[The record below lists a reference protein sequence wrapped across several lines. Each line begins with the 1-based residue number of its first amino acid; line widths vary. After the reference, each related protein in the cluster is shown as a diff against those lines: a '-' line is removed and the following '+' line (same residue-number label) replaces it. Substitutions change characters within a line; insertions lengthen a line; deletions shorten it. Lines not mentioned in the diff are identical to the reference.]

1 MNRWITTCSVLL
13 LTAFG
18 IVRAQEVEWVQ
29 HLVAGTSN
37 FANGTYA
44 DKYGNYYLTGYFG
57 GPLQFGSQTLNGA
70 GAGDIFIAKYN
81 PSRGLRWVRQGTSSG
96 WNGGRGIAVD
106 GDGNVFVSGR
116 FQMQAMFDG
125 IQVNAVG
132 DNDMFLAKYS
142 ADGQILWVKSAGGGS
157 ADWGTG
163 VSVDAAGNSYI
174 TGYYTGSAGF
184 GGQTLGAAGAEDIF
198 IASYSPSGELRWVK
212 SGGGAGTDLSFG
224 VSSAPLG
231 GVYIVGTFTSSATFS
246 GQTISG
252 SASGSGFLAK
262 YAENGDLE
270 WVKAL
275 DGTSYAEKVSLDGEG
290 NPYVVGMFKGN
301 INFGETALNSA
312 GAEDMYVAKFDPD
325 GTPLNAWGIGGT
337 GSDGVAGFGQSTAV
351 FAREDGGFFVAGS
364 FENTVSLGETSLQS
378 QGEKDILIARFDKNG
393 TPMWAESGGG
403 TDFEGFVSLGVDPA
417 DNAYLFGN
425 FFSQTFRIGSN
436 QLPRFSGFADM
447 FVAKFAGSENGG
459 GLPAAKVN
467 TDPIE
472 FGDIPVGS
480 SDTRFLV
487 VDKGSPATLTVND
500 VYFAEGQIPGLS
512 ITEPTSDM
520 FPTDLTG
527 TQRLF
532 ITIEFAPE
540 EIGEMSGTVVLETN
554 DPLLPR
560 IEVAVSGKGT
570 DQGSLPTARFSTTE
584 LQIGDV
590 ALGTQRTGSFTI
602 SPANA
607 AGLVVKGLEFEDPD
621 SFFDG
626 FDIVAPET
634 FPVELNVGETLEVV
648 VSFTP
653 EEFGEATARL
663 VVETSDEAQP
673 YTNVDVV
680 ANATAAPIAL
690 FDAFALIYDEVTL
703 GERSEKS
710 FTITSGSTGTLELAG
725 VAFTGE
731 GADRF
736 RVTSPTEFPVVLDEG
751 QRITMKVEFIPTEE
765 KAVEAVLHVQ
775 TNDPL
780 LPVGSVALSGK
791 GKSTSGVKS
800 KKSSDAA
807 LAVQVTPN
815 PVRGVGEIL
824 LNIPQRGHMKV
835 EFVEIGGGRSVKVF
849 NGMHEGGSRVLIL
862 DASECEAGTYICMVE
877 VGGKRYHRVVTVLK

>member
-1 MNRWITTCSVLL
+1 MNRWITTCTVLL

-18 IVRAQEVEWVQ
+18 IVRAQDVEWVQ

-44 DKYGNYYLTGYFG
+44 DKDGNYYLTGYFG

-81 PSRGLRWVRQGTSSG
+81 SSRGLKWVRQGTSSG

-106 GDGNVFVSGR
+106 GDGNVFVTGR

-142 ADGQILWVKSAGGGS
+142 ADGQIQWVKSAGGGS

-212 SGGGAGTDLSFG
+212 SGGGAGTDLGFG
-224 VSSAPLG
+224 VSSDPLG

-246 GQTISG
+246 GQTITG
-252 SASGSGFLAK
+252 SASGAGFLAK

-290 NPYVVGMFKGN
+290 NPYVVGMFEGN
-301 INFGETALNSA
+301 ISFGGTALSSA
-312 GAEDMYVAKFDPD
+312 GAEDIYVAKFDPD
-325 GTPLNAWGIGGT
+325 GTPLNAWSIGGT

-351 FAREDGGFFVAGS
+351 VAREDGGFFVAGS
-364 FENTVSLGETSLQS
+364 FENTVDLGETSLQS
-378 QGEKDILIARFDKNG
+378 LGEKDILIARFDKDGN
-393 TPMWAESGGG
+393 PVWAESGGG
-403 TDFEGFVSLGVDPA
+403 TEFEGFVSLGVDPA

-425 FFSQTFRIGSN
+425 FFSQTFRIGTN
-436 QLPRFSGFADM
+436 QLPRFGGFADM
-447 FVAKFAGSENGG
+447 FVAKFTGSGG
-459 GLPAAKVN
+459 GGDLPAAKVN

-480 SDTRFLV
+480 SDTQFLV
-487 VDKGSPATLTVND
+487 VDKGSPATLTVKD
-500 VYFAEGQIPGLS
+500 VYFKDGGIPGLS
-512 ITEPTSDM
+512 ITEPTPDM

-540 EIGEMSGTVVLETN
+540 EIGEKNGTIVLETN
-554 DPLLPR
+554 DPQLPT
-560 IEVAVSGKGT
+560 IEVAVTGNGT
-570 DQGSLPTARFSTTE
+570 DPGSLPTARFSTTE
-584 LQIGDV
+584 LQIGNV
-590 ALGTQRTGSFTI
+590 ALGTERTGSFTI

-626 FDIVAPET
+626 FDIVAPQN
-634 FPVELNVGETLEVV
+634 FPVELGAGQSLEVV
-648 VSFTP
+648 ISFTP
-653 EEFGEATARL
+653 EEFGEANARL

-673 YTNVDVV
+673 YTNVDVS
-680 ANATAAPIAL
+680 ANATEAPVAQ
-690 FDAFALIYDEVTL
+690 FDAFALEFDEVTL

-736 RVTSPTEFPVVLDEG
+736 RVTGPTEFPVVLDEG

-765 KAVEAVLHVQ
+765 KTAEAVLHVQ

-780 LPVGSVALSGK
+780 LPVGSVNLSGK

-800 KKSSDAA
+800 KKSSKAD

-815 PVRGVGEIL
+815 PVRNVGEVL
-824 LNIPQRGHMKV
+824 LNIPQRGHMNV

-849 NGMHEGGSRVLIL
+849 NGMHEGGTKVLML
-862 DASECEAGTYICMVE
+862 DVSECEAGTYICMVE
-877 VGGKRYHRVVTVLK
+877 VDGKRYHRVVTVLK